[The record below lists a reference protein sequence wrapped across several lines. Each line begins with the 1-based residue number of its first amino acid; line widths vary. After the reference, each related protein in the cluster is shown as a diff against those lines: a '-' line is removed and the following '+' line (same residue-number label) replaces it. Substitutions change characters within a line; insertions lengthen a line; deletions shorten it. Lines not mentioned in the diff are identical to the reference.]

1 MERERLENLV
11 DEVNIDR
18 KHWRTDLVTEILSEL
33 AKEKTASGELVE
45 ELRAYTDNITGPR
58 QDGSATR
65 LAIAFNEGAKA
76 AGMAVK
82 EILSRY
88 SARKEVVLGEGKFSV
103 DPEVA
108 EVVVSPIDNDI
119 MIHGMGFE
127 RIHGKRGKLIFVE
140 EDTK

>member
-88 SARKEVVLGEGKFSV
+88 SARKEVVLAEDIKLYSIREDWGIRV
-103 DPEVA
+103 PE
-108 EVVVSPIDNDI
+108 IDGHADLI
-119 MIHGMGFE
+119 
-127 RIHGKRGKLIFVE
+127 GKRVKLIAVVE
-140 EDTK
+140 EDSK

>member
-45 ELRAYTDNITGPR
+45 ELRDYLNNDCPPIAWYSLTEQEREYFKGVEVV
-58 QDGSATR
+58 QKR
-65 LAIAFNEGAKA
+65 LG
-76 AGMAVK
+76 

-88 SARKEVVLGEGKFSV
+88 SARKEVVLAKINNKCSPKEIF
-103 DPEVA
+103 VA
-108 EVVVSPIDNDI
+108 RIKGEVVHVVIPRKMSKHIAGTI
-119 MIHGMGFE
+119 
-127 RIHGKRGKLIFVE
+127 IFVE
-140 EDTK
+140 EDSK